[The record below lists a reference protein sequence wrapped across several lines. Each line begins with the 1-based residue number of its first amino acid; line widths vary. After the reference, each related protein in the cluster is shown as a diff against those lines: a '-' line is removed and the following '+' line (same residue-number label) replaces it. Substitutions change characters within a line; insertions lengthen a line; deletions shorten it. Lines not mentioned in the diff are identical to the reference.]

1 MKKLML
7 ATFSLVC
14 VFAIAGGTA
23 TAPAAAAPATA
34 AAAAPAPQ
42 IGGCRWVCAGL
53 STRFTSQAAC
63 ETACGT
69 ECEVLC

>member
-23 TAPAAAAPATA
+23 TPPVAAAP
-34 AAAAPAPQ
+34 PAPQ
-42 IGGCRWVCAGL
+42 IGGCRWVCPGL

-63 ETACGT
+63 EIACGT
-69 ECEVLC
+69 ECEVIC

>member
-23 TAPAAAAPATA
+23 TRRRPRPGAPGRP
-34 AAAAPAPQ
+34 P
-42 IGGCRWVCAGL
+42 
-53 STRFTSQAAC
+53 
-63 ETACGT
+63 
-69 ECEVLC
+69 